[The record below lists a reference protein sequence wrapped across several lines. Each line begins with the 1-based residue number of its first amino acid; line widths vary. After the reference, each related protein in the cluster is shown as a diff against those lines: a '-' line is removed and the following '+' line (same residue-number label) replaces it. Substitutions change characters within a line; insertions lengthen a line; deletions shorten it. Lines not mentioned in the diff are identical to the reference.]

1 MQISLAKSAVALT
14 LVASATMMGCE
25 PQQAEPLSPEPLAG
39 ASAQVSSGSR
49 TRASNYR
56 VESPS
61 EAIVAG
67 TASQVD
73 LGVVPGANL
82 KINLEY
88 PWKITFEEVEGLRLG
103 TTVLNREALQLSEAR
118 ATIPLEV
125 TAEQPG
131 DYTLNA
137 VGNFSVCNDDRCD
150 ILRDE
155 ALQFTVK
162 VQQADQAS

>member
-1 MQISLAKSAVALT
+1 MRISLAMSAAALT
-14 LVASATMMGCE
+14 LVGSASLMGCE
-25 PQQAEPLSPEPLAG
+25 PKQAAPVAPEPMAAAPSE
-39 ASAQVSSGSR
+39 ASPGSR
-49 TRASNYR
+49 ARATNYR
-56 VESPS
+56 LESPS
-61 EAIVAG
+61 EPIAAG
-67 TASQVD
+67 AASRVD

-88 PWKITFEEVEGLRLG
+88 PWKITFEEVEGLSLG
-103 TTVLNREALQLSEAR
+103 TTVLNREALQLTEAR

-125 TAEQPG
+125 TAEEAG

>member
-1 MQISLAKSAVALT
+1 MSAAALT
-14 LVASATMMGCE
+14 LVGSVWLTGCE
-25 PQQAEPLSPEPLAG
+25 SQQAAPHSPEPLAG
-39 ASAQVSSGSR
+39 AAAQASPGSR
-49 TRASNYR
+49 ARASNYR

-67 TASQVD
+67 ASTEVA
-73 LGVVPGANL
+73 LAVVPGANL

-88 PWKITFEEVEGLRLG
+88 PWKITFEEVEGLQLG

-125 TAEQPG
+125 SAEQPG